1 MFLIYL
7 YLQGFMHP
15 VDLTISAVSKR
26 SRPKYADSYF
36 LDIEHAMHM
45 HIMQKIFTAQGFDL
59 HELVEM

>member
-15 VDLTISAVSKR
+15 VDSTISAVSKR

-36 LDIEHAMHM
+36 LDIEHAM
-45 HIMQKIFTAQGFDL
+45 QKIFTAQDFNL